1 MALRCSA
8 CSAGLNRRVGSGKGS
23 FISDPVQPSAGSL
36 CDPPPSIETRALSGA
51 GPGQTQAHAQAPGL
65 AARRQSSQRSRRER
79 GSRARYLDVVSSL
92 TRPARAQRR
101 KRR

>member
-36 CDPPPSIETRALSGA
+36 SDPPPSIETRALSGA
-51 GPGQTQAHAQAPGL
+51 GPGQTQAPGL
-65 AARRQSSQRSRRER
+65 AAPRQSSQRSRRER